1 MSNNPAV
8 SASNFSATQ
17 GPFTVE
23 KGLYAVSIV
32 GTGGATFT
40 GGGSVS
46 LDLCGPDGST
56 YIIVKDAYGN
66 AATFTGNSETTVT
79 LPDGQIE
86 FVVSGTVSA
95 IDMVVAAV
103 S

>member
-1 MSNNPAV
+1 MANNLAV
-8 SASNFSATQ
+8 SAGNFSATQ
-17 GPFTVE
+17 GPFTIE
-23 KGLYAVSIV
+23 KGLYSVTIV
-32 GTGGATFT
+32 GAGGATFT

-56 YIIVKDAYGN
+56 YLIVKDAYGN
-66 AATFTGNSETTVT
+66 AATFTGNSETVVT
-79 LPDGQIE
+79 LPDGQVE

-95 IDMVVAAV
+95 VYMVVAPI

>member
-1 MSNNPAV
+1 MANNFAPR
-8 SASNFSATQ
+8 ASNFSATQ
-17 GPFTVE
+17 GPFTIE

-46 LDLCGPDGST
+46 LELMAIDGST
-56 YIIVKDAYGN
+56 YVVVLDAYGN
-66 AATFTGNSETTVT
+66 ACTFTGNAETVVA
-79 LPDGQIE
+79 LPDGQVE
-86 FVVSGTVSA
+86 FVVSGTVA
-95 IDMVVAAV
+95 AVYMVVAPI